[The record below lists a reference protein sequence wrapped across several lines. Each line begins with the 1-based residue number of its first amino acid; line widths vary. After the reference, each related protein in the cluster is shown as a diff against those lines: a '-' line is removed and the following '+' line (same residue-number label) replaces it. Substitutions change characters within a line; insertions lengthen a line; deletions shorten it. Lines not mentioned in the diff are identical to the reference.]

1 TGSGGPE
8 GSQESAGEDL
18 RGEGARMNYW
28 RTTEAQ
34 AIVGRTAKEGA
45 RILGRS
51 EDAVR
56 SFANK
61 RGIRLARKRSGW
73 PAHKRD
79 RAAAL
84 RARGET
90 FRRIGAAL
98 GVPEIGRAHV

>member
-1 TGSGGPE
+1 
-8 GSQESAGEDL
+8 
-18 RGEGARMNYW
+18 MNYW

-98 GVPEIGRAHV
+98 GVPESTVRLWLRDEPRYTITAKGRELLEGK